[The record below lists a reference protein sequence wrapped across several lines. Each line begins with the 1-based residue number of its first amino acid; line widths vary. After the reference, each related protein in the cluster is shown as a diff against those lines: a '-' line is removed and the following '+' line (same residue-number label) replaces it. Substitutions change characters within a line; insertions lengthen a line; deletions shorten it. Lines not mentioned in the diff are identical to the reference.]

1 MPRRPIR
8 SVNIPPTMYE
18 RLEEAAAARGFES
31 VDMFVIFL
39 LRQALGRRE
48 VAPST
53 EASYSKEDVERI
65 RNQLRS
71 LGYL

>member
-1 MPRRPIR
+1 
-8 SVNIPPTMYE
+8 MYE